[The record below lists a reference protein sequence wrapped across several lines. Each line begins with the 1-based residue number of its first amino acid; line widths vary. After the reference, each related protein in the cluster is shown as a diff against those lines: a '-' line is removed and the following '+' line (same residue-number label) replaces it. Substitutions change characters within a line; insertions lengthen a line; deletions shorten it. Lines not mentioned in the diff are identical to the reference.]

1 MRARLDT
8 LVKDVKTRS
17 ATTASV
23 KMAANVK
30 YACVLIKNLAF
41 NLFFMHFCKLSVRLD
56 EGDLRFDIWKQYVII
71 FNLKIASVS
80 GNVRKQRYVCLS
92 RWVLWAALST
102 QETLL

>member
-8 LVKDVKTRS
+8 LVKDVRTRS

-30 YACVLIKNLAF
+30 YACLLIKKAF
-41 NLFFMHFCKLSVRLD
+41 NLFSMHFCKLSVRLD

-71 FNLKIASVS
+71 FNLKSASVS
-80 GNVRKQRYVCLS
+80 GNVRKQRNVCLS